1 LSDWAAVS
9 GGHSIYVVTR
19 LVTEQQGVGDQSST
33 RDQYVEPEAAVPLRR
48 VEPEAAGTCSGRFV
62 APPGRP
68 TGKSSE
74 RSSWHLLGHGS
85 GSAAVLAAGTSQAIG
100 KRLSRRLN
108 GTSVAPGFTP
118 KRNSEL
124 SDNRGRRPHDAV
136 RLEIGE
142 KHVAAEAHASHVPS
156 CSRG

>member
-1 LSDWAAVS
+1 M
-9 GGHSIYVVTR
+9 
-19 LVTEQQGVGDQSST
+19 
-33 RDQYVEPEAAVPLRR
+33 
-48 VEPEAAGTCSGRFV
+48 
-62 APPGRP
+62 
-68 TGKSSE
+68 
-74 RSSWHLLGHGS
+74 
-85 GSAAVLAAGTSQAIG
+85 LAAGTSQAIG

-124 SDNRGRRPHDAV
+124 SGNRGRRPHDAV

>member
-1 LSDWAAVS
+1 M
-9 GGHSIYVVTR
+9 
-19 LVTEQQGVGDQSST
+19 
-33 RDQYVEPEAAVPLRR
+33 
-48 VEPEAAGTCSGRFV
+48 
-62 APPGRP
+62 
-68 TGKSSE
+68 
-74 RSSWHLLGHGS
+74 
-85 GSAAVLAAGTSQAIG
+85 LAAGTSQAIR